1 VCERLSIGEYA
12 RRAGLSI
19 SAVRFY
25 GDRGLLV
32 PASVDPGTGYRSYD
46 EAQVAAGRMIGDLR
60 RLRLSLA
67 DVATFLAARSDDRP
81 ALLARHLGALE
92 AHLHDARAVAHTLL
106 TEHPRSETSMARVTL
121 PAPTLGAA
129 LDQVLPAVSRDPEEP
144 VLGCVLVEARGG
156 SLRLVATDRYR
167 LAVRDLV
174 PETGG
179 DQEFRG
185 LVPAATLRRW
195 RPDLPSEGSLT
206 LAVSA
211 DDLAI
216 RADCLDLACPL
227 VPAEFPAYEAVL
239 ACDAGARAVVVGRE
253 ALRAGLSRVADQG
266 DVVLVRASR
275 DGVTLVRGD
284 EEVTVPARG
293 VGAVVEVALDPAF
306 AVDAVEAVSG
316 PDVVVE
322 IADALHPVVFRSADD
337 GTFTTLLM
345 PVHVA

>member
-1 VCERLSIGEYA
+1 M
-12 RRAGLSI
+12 
-19 SAVRFY
+19 RFY

-46 EAQVAAGRMIGDLR
+46 ETQVAAGRMIGDLR

-67 DVATFLAARSDDRP
+67 DVAAFLAAGPDDRP
-81 ALLARHLGALE
+81 ALLERHLGALE

-106 TEHPRSETSMARVTL
+106 TEHPRSETSMTRVTL
-121 PAPTLGAA
+121 PAPALAAA
-129 LDQVLPAVSRDPEEP
+129 LDQVLPAVSRDAEEP
-144 VLGCVLVEARGG
+144 VLGCVLVEARDG

-174 PETGG
+174 PDAGG
-179 DQEFRG
+179 DQAFRG

-195 RPDLPSEGSLT
+195 RPDLPTEGSLT

-211 DDLAI
+211 TDLAI
-216 RADCLDLACPL
+216 RGDGIDLACPL

-239 ACDAGARAVVVGRE
+239 ARDGAARAVVVGRE
-253 ALRAGLSRVADQG
+253 ALHAGLSRFADQG
-266 DVVLVRASR
+266 DAVLVRAGG
-275 DGVTLVRGD
+275 DGVTLVRRD
-284 EEVTVPARG
+284 EEVTIPARG
-293 VGAVVEVALDPAF
+293 DGPVADVALDPAF
-306 AVDAVEAVSG
+306 AADAVDAVSG

-345 PVHVA
+345 PVRLA